1 MKKFL
6 PDLIAILAFI
16 ILSFA
21 YFFPADIEG
30 RILFQ
35 HDTAAGVGAGQESK
49 EYLERTGERTRWT
62 NSIFGGMPTYQMSPS
77 YDSTT
82 SLKGVEKVYR
92 LFLPDYV
99 VLTFIMMLG
108 FYILLRA
115 FGISAWLAGLG
126 GVIWAF
132 SSYFFI
138 LIPAGHIWKFV
149 TLAYIPP
156 TIAGVVLAY
165 RKKYLLGG
173 IVTALFIALQIQS
186 NHIQMSYYFMFVILF
201 FVGAYFED
209 AFVITELPYNHL
221 QYKQTALHLID
232 QLYGVVGGIRM
243 NGSAAAAICYVA
255 IGRFDAWMEAFLG
268 KWDYSAAALIVQ
280 EAGGK
285 VTNFYGEDHF
295 IEGHHILA
303 TNGNLHPFFQKLLAE
318 VPPLNM

>member
-138 LIPAGHIWKFV
+138 LIPAGHSG
-149 TLAYIPP
+149 LPEEIPVGRNRYGP
-156 TIAGVVLAY
+156 VHRPSDSVESHSDE
-165 RKKYLLGG
+165 LLFH
-173 IVTALFIALQIQS
+173 VCDSVFCRS
-186 NHIQMSYYFMFVILF
+186 
-201 FVGAYFED
+201 
-209 AFVITELPYNHL
+209 
-221 QYKQTALHLID
+221 
-232 QLYGVVGGIRM
+232 
-243 NGSAAAAICYVA
+243 
-255 IGRFDAWMEAFLG
+255 
-268 KWDYSAAALIVQ
+268 
-280 EAGGK
+280 
-285 VTNFYGEDHF
+285 
-295 IEGHHILA
+295 
-303 TNGNLHPFFQKLLAE
+303 LL
-318 VPPLNM
+318 